1 MEEAT
6 VQIGDVL
13 QIGRQPVSVQWLAAR
28 IYQSTL
34 SDKPKMQGETEI
46 IDTKIIGREPPA
58 DILLNHPSVSRQHA
72 EVLFSGGGIMLRD
85 LNSNNG
91 TFVNGHRI
99 SDWTEVTD
107 RDQIRFGGK
116 RISPTVLD
124 RWLLDN
130 NDDDNF
136 FHQVV
141 SYDLP
146 QKGEILIGRAS
157 DCDIIMMIVPSH
169 PV

>member
-1 MEEAT
+1 
-6 VQIGDVL
+6 
-13 QIGRQPVSVQWLAAR
+13 
-28 IYQSTL
+28 
-34 SDKPKMQGETEI
+34 MQGETEI

-58 DILLNHPSVSRQHA
+58 DILLNHPSVSRQHQ

-124 RWLLDN
+124 RWLLDH
-130 NDDDNF
+130 NDDENF

-141 SYDLP
+141 SMIFHKKVRFL
-146 QKGEILIGRAS
+146 S
-157 DCDIIMMIVPSH
+157 DERVNVISSLMTAPSH
-169 PV
+169 LVMPVL